1 MHKSERVSRASEA
14 HWNHFEKLLREISSR
29 FISLPVTQ
37 IDSVIEETQRLVCES
52 LGFDLSTLWQL
63 SEKDNHVM
71 TLTHFHSLPDGPQGI
86 EKLDASVAF
95 PWVYKQML
103 AGKTLAYS
111 NDQLSE
117 EAAIDREHRIFYG
130 AKSSVNLP
138 LMVEGDLLIGVIS
151 FDTTSQ
157 YREFSV
163 EEINRL
169 KLVAEVFT
177 NTLVRKRAEERLTE
191 SENRLKLAANSAGIG
206 LWELDFNTG
215 FFWATEEALSIFG
228 WDDEKKINME
238 HFEKSV
244 HPADLEYV
252 RLTLTRSVDQKAKFS
267 AEYRI
272 YIDDGS
278 MKWIHSSG
286 HPYFK
291 SSGEA
296 DRLLGVSIDIT
307 DRKMLETQSIKERER
322 LASAVDIA
330 ALGFYEMA
338 EGGRT
343 DFLDDRMRD
352 LLGISAR
359 DDAIA
364 RNFWLEH
371 IYPEDLAYVQS
382 VIKKVLEDGVD
393 RFELNYRYMHSVRGL
408 TWLRHLSR
416 VLNRNRDGQATR
428 IIGVMQDISE
438 QKFAEEKLQ
447 ENKATLENNQKDL
460 QKLAGRLI
468 AVKEEE
474 LRRLSRE
481 LHDDLTQRLA
491 VLAIDVGK
499 LELEMDSLKQGP
511 PVHLEKVTRIKNQLI
526 DMSTDVHRISR
537 QLHPTI
543 IEDLGLLRAIE
554 SECYSLMLRD
564 ELIVNFNKN
573 NVPEFISNTVSLCIY
588 RVIQE
593 GLNNIVHHS
602 GVKECDVSLSIA
614 QDIIFLTIKD
624 EGRGFDPTEVKR
636 KLGLGL
642 SSMRERVLFVQGSFS
657 IETGAGRGT
666 TINVQIPF
674 NRGKI

>member
-1 MHKSERVSRASEA
+1 MHTSESVSKAIEV
-14 HWNHFEKLLREISSR
+14 HWNHFEKLLQEISSR

-37 IDSVIEETQRLVCES
+37 IDSVIEETQQLVCES
-52 LGFDLSTLWQL
+52 LGFDLSTLWQ
-63 SEKDNHVM
+63 SSKKGRHVM
-71 TLTHFHSLPDGPQGI
+71 ALTHIYTPPNGPQRDEEI
-86 EKLDASVAF
+86 DASVTF
-95 PWVYKQML
+95 PWAYKMML
-103 AGKTLAYS
+103 AGETISYS
-111 NDQLSE
+111 TDQLTE
-117 EAAIDREHRIFYG
+117 ECTIDKESRIFYG
-130 AKSSVNLP
+130 VKSSVTLP
-138 LMVEGDLLIGVIS
+138 IMAGGGPLLGILS
-151 FDTTSQ
+151 FDTLRD
-157 YREFSV
+157 YREWSAAEV
-163 EEINRL
+163 NRL

-177 NTLVRKRAEERLTE
+177 NALVRKRAEERLTE
-191 SENRLKLAANSAGIG
+191 SKNRLKLSANSAGIG
-206 LWELDFNTG
+206 LWELDFNSG
-215 FFWATEEALSIFG
+215 LFWATEKALSIFG
-228 WDDEKKINME
+228 WDDEKKINLE
-238 HFEKSV
+238 RFEKSV
-244 HPADLEYV
+244 HPADLESV
-252 RLTLTRSVDQKAKFS
+252 RLAITRSVDQKAQLN

-272 YIDDGS
+272 FKDNGS

-291 SSGEA
+291 SGGEA

-307 DRKMLETQSIKERER
+307 DRKMLETERIRERER

-338 EGGRT
+338 EGARI

-352 LLGISAR
+352 FLGISAR

-371 IYPEDLAYVQS
+371 IYPEDLAYVQR
-382 VIKKVLEDGVD
+382 VIKKILEDGVD
-393 RFELNYRYMHSVRGL
+393 RFELYYRYMHPVRGI

-428 IIGVMQDISE
+428 IIGVMQDITE
-438 QKFAEEKLQ
+438 QKLAEEKLQ
-447 ENKATLENNQKDL
+447 ESEATLKNNQRDL

-491 VLAIDVGK
+491 VLAIHAGK
-499 LELEMDSLKQGP
+499 LELEMDSIKQDP
-511 PVHLEKVTRIKNQLI
+511 PEHLEKVIMIKNQLI
-526 DMSTDVHRISR
+526 EMSTDVHRISR

-543 IEDLGLLRAIE
+543 LEDLGLLRAIE
-554 SECYSLMLRD
+554 SECNALMLRD
-564 ELIVNFNKN
+564 ELIVNFKMN

-602 GVKECDVSLSIA
+602 GVKVCDVSLSID

-624 EGRGFDPTEVKR
+624 EGIGFDPTEVRR
-636 KLGLGL
+636 KPGLGL

-657 IETGAGRGT
+657 VETGAGQGT
-666 TINVQIPF
+666 TIQVQIPF
-674 NRGKI
+674 NRGQI